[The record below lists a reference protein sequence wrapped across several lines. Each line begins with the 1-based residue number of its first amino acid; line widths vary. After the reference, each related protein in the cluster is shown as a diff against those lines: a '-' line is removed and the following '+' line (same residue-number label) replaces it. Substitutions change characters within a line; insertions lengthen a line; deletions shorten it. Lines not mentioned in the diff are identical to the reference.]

1 MQELAVLAARTMG
14 MQRQFTA
21 IADNVANVNTHGYK
35 RLDLQFKEVISR
47 PASQA
52 TASYVADRSLA
63 IDYTTGSME
72 TTNNPLDVAL
82 AGDGFFAVQLGN
94 TTAYTRRG
102 QFLLNGDGT
111 LVTPTG
117 NTVLDNTG
125 QPIQV
130 PEDAK
135 FINISSDGTI
145 ATDQGILARLG
156 VFTFTSQDLGKLQR
170 AGDSGFIPR
179 EGATATVVETPTMKQ
194 GMLESSNVNAV
205 QEMTNMEQVSRA
217 YQNSLKLVKSLEDM
231 ESQAI
236 RSLQVQ

>member
-14 MQRQFTA
+14 MQRQFTT

-35 RLDLQFKEVISR
+35 RLDLQFKEVVSR
-47 PASQA
+47 PMAHA
-52 TASYVADRSLA
+52 TGSYVADRSLS

-72 TTNNPLDVAL
+72 TTNNPLDVAI
-82 AGDGFFAVQLGN
+82 AGDGFFAVQVGN

-102 QFLLNGDGT
+102 QFLLNGDGQV
-111 LVTPTG
+111 VTPTG
-117 NTVLDNTG
+117 NAVLDNAG

-135 FINISSDGTI
+135 FLNISSDGTI
-145 ATDQGILARLG
+145 STDQGILARLG
-156 VFTFTSQDLGKLQR
+156 VFSFSQQDLGKLQR
-170 AGDSGFIPR
+170 AGDSNFIPR
-179 EGATATVVETPTMKQ
+179 DGAAATAIDVPTVKQ

-205 QEMTNMEQVSRA
+205 QEMTNMEQVCRA
-217 YQNSLKLVKSLEDM
+217 YQNSLKLMQGLEDM